1 MSDTVNKTGEL
12 AGAIYKNVR
21 MGADMIVTLMPKIE
35 DQELKSCVSQQL
47 ASYEKYAA
55 KVKKLISAAG
65 DEPHEESP
73 FSKWMA
79 KMGIQ
84 MNTLTDSTKSHIAEM
99 MIQGSTMNVTDLLRK
114 IHEAQESDGGS
125 SELSLARELV
135 AFEEG
140 NIEKLKEHL

>member
-1 MSDTVNKTGEL
+1 MPDTVNKTGEL

-21 MGADMIVTLMPKIE
+21 MGADMIVTLMPKID

-84 MNTLTDSTKSHIAEM
+84 MNTIFYLHKT
-99 MIQGSTMNVTDLLRK
+99 
-114 IHEAQESDGGS
+114 
-125 SELSLARELV
+125 
-135 AFEEG
+135 
-140 NIEKLKEHL
+140 